1 MADDLASK
9 LRGADEETIYQ
20 AMDKACIDWP
30 INDRAEL
37 LEAFN
42 RVLDVLGV
50 PDADGDVE
58 DIGNYE
64 DR

>member
-1 MADDLASK
+1 
-9 LRGADEETIYQ
+9 
-20 AMDKACIDWP
+20 MDRACIDWP
-30 INDRAEL
+30 IKDSGEL

-50 PDADGDVE
+50 PDEDGDVC
-58 DIGNYE
+58 DVGDYE

>member
-1 MADDLASK
+1 MADHLVAK
-9 LRGADEETIYQ
+9 LRAADEETVYR
-20 AMDKACIDWP
+20 AMDRASFDWP

-50 PDADGDVE
+50 PDADGDGDVCPPE
-58 DIGNYE
+58 E
-64 DR
+64 

>member
-1 MADDLASK
+1 MSDLEQR
-9 LRGADEETIYQ
+9 LRAADEETMYQ
-20 AMDKACIDWP
+20 AMDEAFIRWP

-50 PDADGDVE
+50 PDADGDVCGSD
-58 DIGNYE
+58 DI
-64 DR
+64 

>member
-1 MADDLASK
+1 MADELSAK
-9 LRGADEETIYQ
+9 LRGADEETIYR
-20 AMDKACIDWP
+20 AMDQACIDWP
-30 INDRAEL
+30 IRDRVEL

-50 PDADGDVE
+50 PDADGDVG
-58 DIGNYE
+58 DYE